1 MGRREFL
8 ILQWWTLLGGSHET
22 CEVVC
27 SEAGDGCI
35 EGGAFRHYSNSL
47 VVGVPPDS
55 NSGQPLRRPG
65 TLSSPLLTSPLPVLF
80 PFVRLRAA
88 RMAQFFTSVL
98 HWLAG

>member
-47 VVGVPPDS
+47 SSACRQILIPDS
-55 NSGQPLRRPG
+55 HSGGPGLSPL
-65 TLSSPLLTSPLPVLF
+65 LSSPLLFPSSSRLCDSELREWPNSSLLF
-80 PFVRLRAA
+80 FI
-88 RMAQFFTSVL
+88 
-98 HWLAG
+98 G